1 MPSFAEFSQNCSDAG
16 SEPGLAVKVC
26 SRPSPT
32 SARLSAGWTGRFIQ
46 EKLDCPLASRGSQA
60 LNSQVRQAT
69 RQRLN
74 RARGISVCL
83 LLLLGVGCASQKVA
97 PVPPKPEKPMP
108 ARVAAAQE
116 VITRLQTTMMEIM
129 KSGPELGYSGREAL
143 IMPIAL
149 ESYDFTAMAS
159 LSYGQGWSKLSV
171 EQQAAWIEI
180 YTKFHVASAA
190 KSRSE
195 YRGQV
200 YQILGYQEVPD
211 GHVLI
216 ETQLNYPGRL
226 VDFYTNYLLRLDGG
240 DWKIID
246 FFAPPSVSVVAMRRA
261 EYRNVLEKSGYQ
273 GLVADMEGK
282 MKRWNEK

>member
-1 MPSFAEFSQNCSDAG
+1 M
-16 SEPGLAVKVC
+16 
-26 SRPSPT
+26 
-32 SARLSAGWTGRFIQ
+32 
-46 EKLDCPLASRGSQA
+46 
-60 LNSQVRQAT
+60 
-69 RQRLN
+69 
-74 RARGISVCL
+74 
-83 LLLLGVGCASQKVA
+83 
-97 PVPPKPEKPMP
+97 PPKPEKPMP